1 MIVVDV
7 ETTGTEAHKH
17 SLLSIGA
24 VDFDDPARRFY
35 GECRMRDGAHI
46 MDGALEINGFTEEE
60 IRDPKK
66 MAPSELAAKF
76 VVWALEARDHTVG
89 GQNPYLD
96 YDFIRESAEIGHE
109 DFPIAKRTLDLH
121 TVCWMHI
128 VMNGGEPPI
137 ANKRSNINS
146 AFICH
151 YVGIPEEGKPH
162 IGLNG
167 ALWEAEAFSR
177 LLYGKNF
184 LPEFAGFPLP
194 EWKG

>member
-7 ETTGTEAHKH
+7 ETTGTESHKH

-24 VDFDDPARRFY
+24 VDFDDQTRRFY

-46 MDGALEINGFTEEE
+46 IEKALEINGFTLEE
-60 IRDPKK
+60 INDSQK
-66 MAPSELAAKF
+66 MSEGELAEKF
-76 VVWALEARDHTVG
+76 CSWAIESEDHTLA

-96 YDFIRESAEIGHE
+96 QDFIRMAAEYAHI
-109 DFPIAKRTLDLH
+109 DYPLAKRTIDLH

-128 VMNGGEPPI
+128 IQHGNTPPR
-137 ANKRSNINS
+137 AKNRSDIS
-146 AFICH
+146 SGFICQ

-184 LPEFAGFPLP
+184 IPEFSTYPIP
-194 EWKG
+194 EWK